1 MKFLIVALAL
11 AAVVCA
17 QETRDKRGL
26 IGLASPLVATR
37 SVIGSPAVI
46 GSTVIAGAPIAAPL
60 SWSSP
65 ALISRSGLVASSV
78 AGVPVLSSGHLVSSP
93 LVLV

>member
-26 IGLASPLVATR
+26 IGLASPLVATQ

-46 GSTVIAGAPIAAPL
+46 GSP
-60 SWSSP
+60 
-65 ALISRSGLVASSV
+65 
-78 AGVPVLSSGHLVSSP
+78 
-93 LVLV
+93 